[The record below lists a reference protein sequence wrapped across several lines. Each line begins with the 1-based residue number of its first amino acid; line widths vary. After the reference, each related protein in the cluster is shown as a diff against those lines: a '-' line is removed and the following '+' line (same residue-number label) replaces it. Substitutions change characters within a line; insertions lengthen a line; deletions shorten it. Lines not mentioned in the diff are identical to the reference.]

1 MSDTAVPPVAPPS
14 TGRGRSIAAAICIVL
29 AAVLTIPS
37 AIAYWGQ
44 RTLNDGQRYIE
55 TVGPLV
61 NDPQVQAAIVTKVT
75 DAIEQ
80 QVDVEALLNEAL
92 GPVITDR
99 PRLELLI
106 GPIAGAVNGLIE
118 RQVEDFVA
126 SDAFEDLWIAAN
138 TRAQQALM
146 RVLEGDTSGAVSV
159 QGDEIVLD
167 VSEVID
173 QVKQQLVARGLTVL
187 DRVNLPD
194 KDRQIVLLE
203 SPELKQ
209 LRNIYAFANPI
220 AKWLIVL
227 VALLYLAAY
236 VLSRR
241 RPRMAVIIGAV
252 LGFNSLLVA
261 WALSTGQQLFVN
273 QLSGTVFGAA
283 SKAFYN
289 QLLSYLE
296 RGQDVL
302 LWLGLIL
309 LVAGWF
315 AGRNS
320 TGTATRTAISG
331 GLESVGEA
339 LPTTAVAE
347 PGRWVAANA
356 LWLRVVA
363 LVVGV
368 VVLLWANDVSQE
380 RLFWSLVVVL
390 VLLAVIQV
398 LVGAGRTPSADAGGD
413 TDTDRKPDPPTP
425 KPKSRPKK
433 QAPSALPDAG

>member
-1 MSDTAVPPVAPPS
+1 MSQAAPVAPVTS
-14 TGRGRSIAAAICIVL
+14 GSGKGRSIAAAICIVL
-29 AAVLTIPS
+29 ATVLTIPS
-37 AIAYWGQ
+37 ALAYWGQ
-44 RTLNDGQRYIE
+44 RTLNDGQRYID

-75 DAIEQ
+75 DAIEK

-118 RQVEDFVA
+118 RQVTDFVA

-146 RVLEGDTSGAVSV
+146 RVLDGDTSGAVSV
-159 QGDEIVLD
+159 QGDQIVLD
-167 VSEVID
+167 VSDVID
-173 QVKQQLVARGLTVL
+173 QVKQRLVDRGLTIL

-194 KDRQIVLLE
+194 QDRQIVLLE

-209 LRNIYAFANPI
+209 LRNIYAFANPV
-220 AKWLIVL
+220 AKWLIVV

-241 RPRMAVIIGAV
+241 RPRMAAIIGAV
-252 LGFNSLLVA
+252 LAFNSLLVA
-261 WALSTGQQLFVN
+261 WALATGQQVFVN
-273 QLSGTVFGAA
+273 QLSGTVFGPA
-283 SKAFYN
+283 SRAFYN

-296 RGQDVL
+296 RSQDVL

-309 LVAGWF
+309 VVAGWF

-320 TGTATRTAISG
+320 TGTAARTAISG
-331 GLESVGEA
+331 GLESVGA
-339 LPTTAVAE
+339 AIPSPAVAQ

-356 LWLRVVA
+356 CGCGLPH
-363 LVVGV
+363 
-368 VVLLWANDVSQE
+368 S
-380 RLFWSLVVVL
+380 S
-390 VLLAVIQV
+390 
-398 LVGAGRTPSADAGGD
+398 SA
-413 TDTDRKPDPPTP
+413 
-425 KPKSRPKK
+425 
-433 QAPSALPDAG
+433 